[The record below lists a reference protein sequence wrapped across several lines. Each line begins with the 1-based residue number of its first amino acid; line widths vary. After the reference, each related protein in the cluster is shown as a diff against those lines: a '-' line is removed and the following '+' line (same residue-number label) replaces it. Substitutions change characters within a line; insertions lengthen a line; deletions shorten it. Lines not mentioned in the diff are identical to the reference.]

1 MPPDAWE
8 SYQLDLAA
16 WTVGRWA
23 ESKLSER
30 DKRGKPLHTLTAL
43 LSEPGEAPAQS
54 FAPLAIDR
62 SQLRKVRVKED
73 GTWDD

>member
-16 WTVGRWA
+16 WTVGRWV
-23 ESKLSER
+23 ESKLSEH
-30 DKRGKPLHTLTAL
+30 DKRGKPKHTLSAL
-43 LSEPGEAPAQS
+43 LSDEPAQE
-54 FAPLAIDR
+54 FAPLAVDR
-62 SQLRKVRVKED
+62 SKIRKVHVKPD